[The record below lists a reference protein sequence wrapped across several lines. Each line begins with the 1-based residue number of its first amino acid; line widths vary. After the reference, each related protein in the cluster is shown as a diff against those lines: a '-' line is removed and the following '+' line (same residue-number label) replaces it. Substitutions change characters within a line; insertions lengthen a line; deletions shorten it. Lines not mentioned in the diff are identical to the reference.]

1 MSDDL
6 TAALS
11 RRIVEAREAA
21 GLSRAELAR
30 NAGVTPDTVEIWE
43 TGERAPRANRL
54 TTLGGVLGVSA
65 AWLLSGEGAAPGD
78 DTAELGL
85 GRAEVR
91 AELET
96 LQSELERIAA
106 AMQRLSERLG

>member
-11 RRIVEAREAA
+11 RRITEAREAA
-21 GLSRAELAR
+21 GLSRKQLAR
-30 NAGVTPDTVEIWE
+30 NAGVTEETVEKWE
-43 TGERAPRANRL
+43 SGERAPRANRL

-78 DTAELGL
+78 EATVIGA
-85 GRAEVR
+85 GRAEVK
-91 AELET
+91 AELQA
-96 LQSELERIAA
+96 LQADLERIAA
-106 AMQRLSERLG
+106 SMARLSERLG